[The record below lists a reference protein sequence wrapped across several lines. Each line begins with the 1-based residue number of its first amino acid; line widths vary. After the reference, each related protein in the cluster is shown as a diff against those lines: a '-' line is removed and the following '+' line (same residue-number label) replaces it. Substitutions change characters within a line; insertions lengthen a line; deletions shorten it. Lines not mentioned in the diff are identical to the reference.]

1 MNQNQFND
9 RSLYDASRFGADQTS
24 AGPGV
29 AVILFIIGAVIFF
42 IVLACFAA
50 RPRNTNICFL
60 NMVQF
65 CYEWCFCRLDCAS
78 KLNPNDAI
86 MRYIEE
92 PPLDTNEFID
102 HVLANEYIK
111 SILNSFAHEL
121 PEYFLSILPSG
132 SLREGFGK
140 ILPSTSVLA
149 SDFDIMLIPDAALVG
164 HSNKTYSGNEKP
176 LFSIVES
183 KEIEEGFLWLRLESE
198 YMLQWKELCI
208 RRQTEGEG
216 YSYLASHK
224 VHDLISK
231 TFYSS
236 EMIAHA
242 IKRMT
247 GSKKAAKVHVERN
260 GPAFTLKVVTRRL
273 KTCGM
278 KCCKNLWK
286 CCERE
291 RDDVIFY
298 CDFTFSLHCPQW
310 PEKSSKSF
318 SVASYVVLLWAIA
331 KFKFFGKD
339 AYLTIT
345 DRVPLV
351 MMGEKGIF

>member
-1 MNQNQFND
+1 MKLNQFNGTSFHKSSTSYTSSGD
-9 RSLYDASRFGADQTS
+9 VASSLGIYL
-24 AGPGV
+24 PGIEGDV
-29 AVILFIIGAVIFF
+29 ELILFIVAMAL
-42 IVLACFAA
+42 IVLILLCLAG
-50 RPRNTNICFL
+50 RPRNTSICFL

-65 CYEWCFCRLDCAS
+65 CYEWCCCRLDCAS
-78 KLNPNDAI
+78 KLNPNEAI

-102 HVLANEYIK
+102 HVLSNEYIK
-111 SILNSFAHEL
+111 SILNSFALEL

-164 HSNKTYSGNEKP
+164 HSTKTYSGNEKP
-176 LFSIVES
+176 LFATVES
-183 KEIEEGFLWLRLESE
+183 TEIEEGFLWLRLENE

-216 YSYLASHK
+216 YSYLSSHK

-231 TFYSS
+231 TFHNS
-236 EMIAHA
+236 EIIIQV

-247 GSKKAAKVHVERN
+247 GSKSGAKVHIERN
-260 GPAFTLKVVTRRL
+260 GPALTLKVVTKSV

-298 CDFTFSLHCPQW
+298 CDFTFSLYCPQW

-318 SVASYVVLLWAIA
+318 SV
-331 KFKFFGKD
+331 
-339 AYLTIT
+339 T
-345 DRVPLV
+345 
-351 MMGEKGIF
+351 